1 MPGKRRT
8 RNGRRGND
16 PKNAS
21 QQRQSAGS
29 RDGNSTPHAN
39 TGSSQQSRKGAGA
52 GAKSGSNNVS
62 RSTDNNG
69 QNGSTAQ
76 GQTTTTSLPSSE
88 EQYTPTA
95 GFNYDAVDAALKQG
109 YDLRAPLYKPE
120 PNVAQPARPET
131 PWGLK
136 PGSMANGKDFWLD
149 LRKQVAALQQTGGT
163 SQGG

>member
-1 MPGKRRT
+1 MPGNRRT

-16 PKNAS
+16 SKNAS

-29 RDGNSTPHAN
+29 RDGTPHAN
-39 TGSSQQSRKGAGA
+39 SSQQSRKGAGA
-52 GAKSGSNNVS
+52 KSGSNASLS

-69 QNGSTAQ
+69 QNGSAAA
-76 GQTTTTSLPSSE
+76 GQPTGNIVPSSE

-120 PNVAQPARPET
+120 PNVAQTTKPET

-149 LRKQVAALQQTGGT
+149 LRKQVAALQQSGGT